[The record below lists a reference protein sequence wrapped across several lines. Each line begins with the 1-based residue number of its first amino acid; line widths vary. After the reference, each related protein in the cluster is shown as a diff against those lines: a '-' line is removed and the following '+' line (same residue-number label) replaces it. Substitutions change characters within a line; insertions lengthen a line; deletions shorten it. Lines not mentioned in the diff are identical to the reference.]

1 MSGRFERLQFV
12 ATCVHVLRCA
22 TIFLV
27 CVSTSSMWAFV
38 SIICVSQGIKAVS
51 DFWSALAITLVVDET
66 NLRIRASDP
75 DAPSCEGRYIGVIN
89 SFFGFGVAISSSAIL
104 IGLSQSALDVVDCVE
119 FDDNSTAYEACYK
132 IDQEFQPD
140 RAIMY
145 IRGVYF
151 AVVPFFSSLL
161 GSYHSCLSDS
171 RRSTSKDRT
180 REGSDRRIRI

>member
-1 MSGRFERLQFV
+1 
-12 ATCVHVLRCA
+12 
-22 TIFLV
+22 
-27 CVSTSSMWAFV
+27 MWAFV

-89 SFFGFGVAISSSAIL
+89 SFFGFGVAMSSSAIL

-171 RRSTSKDRT
+171 RLSTSKDRT